1 MIGIM
6 LFSLRYISLFSTFS
20 FYFMLRSSLKKK
32 GKVICIERTMGL
44 NTYIFIEEFN
54 ITRTLYSP
62 SIGKPFKTVS

>member
-44 NTYIFIEEFN
+44 NTYIFIEK
-54 ITRTLYSP
+54 S
-62 SIGKPFKTVS
+62 SI